1 MRALAVTF
9 AFVGTAMMLVSV
21 IVADS
26 AGATRADADGYA
38 QIVAINQSVTPA
50 TLIAQE
56 GGPAQNLTAPDNVRR
71 IVAKL

>member
-9 AFVGTAMMLVSV
+9 ALVGTAMMLVSV

-38 QIVAINQSVTPA
+38 QIAAVNHNVTPA
-50 TLIAQE
+50 TLVAQE
-56 GGPAQNLTAPDNVRR
+56 PASPH
-71 IVAKL
+71 

>member
-1 MRALAVTF
+1 MRALAITF

-26 AGATRADADGYA
+26 AGATRADAEGYA
-38 QIVAINQSVTPA
+38 QIVPINHSAAPA

-56 GGPAQNLTAPDNVRR
+56 TASPY
-71 IVAKL
+71 